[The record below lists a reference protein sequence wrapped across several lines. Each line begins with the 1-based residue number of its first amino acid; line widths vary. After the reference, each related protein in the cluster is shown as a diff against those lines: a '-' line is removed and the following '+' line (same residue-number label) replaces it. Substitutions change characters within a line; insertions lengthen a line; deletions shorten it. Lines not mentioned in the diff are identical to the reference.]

1 MDLEVKLKREA
12 ILSVNSQETVR
23 SSDKKQMERT
33 GLEIGWYVVKMD

>member
-12 ILSVNSQETVR
+12 IISVNSQGTVWF
-23 SSDKKQMERT
+23 SGKKQMERT